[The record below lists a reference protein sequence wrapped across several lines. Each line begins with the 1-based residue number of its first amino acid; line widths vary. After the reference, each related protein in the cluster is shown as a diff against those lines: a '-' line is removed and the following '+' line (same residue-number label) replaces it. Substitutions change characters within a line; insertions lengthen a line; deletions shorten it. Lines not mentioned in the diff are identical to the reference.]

1 MNRLLLGLT
10 TIVLLAS
17 ESRLPEAINGQQML
31 NDVKILS
38 SERYQGRFTGTPELD
53 QVSLWIAKN
62 FQKSGLNAPFHQ
74 KHNSLSYRQKFIV
87 NTDSKLGKKNSLS
100 IGGKSYTVAK
110 DFLPRVFSASGQVEG
125 PLVFAGY
132 GITASEQNY
141 DDYKDID
148 VKGKVVVALRYEPQD
163 QDEKS
168 VFAGRDRTRHSNL
181 ETKAINAKMHGA
193 AALILI
199 NNAVIYPEDADKL
212 ESFGNQSGAMD
223 SGIPVIQVK
232 ANLADQWFID
242 SGHDLK
248 GIVKAIDRNL
258 QPQSF
263 RFPPATVAKMRI
275 EVERIMRPTF
285 NVAAFLPGETDEYI
299 VIGAHYD
306 HLGFGRQFSMA
317 PGEVPK
323 IHPGADDNA
332 SGTAAVMEL
341 ARYLARQPKMKRGI
355 LFATFSGEEIGLL
368 GSSHLASNMPLPVEK
383 CMAMINIDMVGRM
396 KDGKFFVAGIGTG
409 SNFKNVVGEI
419 TRDEAT
425 LKPDFSENLNIGGS
439 DHTSFSAKR
448 IPALFFF
455 TGLHSDYHKPSD
467 TWEKIEPASYGKL
480 IGVVAAAA
488 QKLATANER
497 TEFQRVEAPAVS
509 SGGGGG
515 GVGGGGYG
523 PYFGSVP
530 DFAENPEGVKLAD
543 VRAGSPAEKGGVRG
557 GDILIEFDGK
567 KVANLQDYTF
577 LLRSKSVGDTVQV
590 KVKRLGETLTF
601 SVVLEVRK

>member
-1 MNRLLLGLT
+1 MKRLLLGLT
-10 TIVLLAS
+10 AIALLATGAKVADS
-17 ESRLPEAINGQQML
+17 IDGQQMVD
-31 NDVKILS
+31 DVRILS

-53 QVSLWIAKN
+53 QVSQWIARTY
-62 FQKSGLNAPFHQ
+62 QKSGLKPPFLEGNN
-74 KHNSLSYRQKFIV
+74 KLSYRQKFVV
-87 NTDSKLGKKNSLS
+87 NTDSKLGKKNTLS
-100 IGGKSYTVAK
+100 IGSKSYTVAK
-110 DFLPRVFSASGQVEG
+110 DFLPRVISSSGQLEG

-132 GITASEQNY
+132 GITSIEHNY
-141 DDYKDID
+141 DDYKDFD
-148 VKGKVVVALRYEPQD
+148 VKEKVVVVLRYEPQD

-168 VFAGRDRTRHSNL
+168 VFDGRNRTRHSNV
-181 ETKAINAKMHGA
+181 ETKAVNAKMHGA

-212 ESFGNQSGAMD
+212 ENFGSQSGAMD

-232 ANLADQWFID
+232 ANLADQWFNE

-248 GIVKAIDRNL
+248 GIVKSIDRSM

-263 RFPPATVAKMRI
+263 RFPAATLAKMRI

-299 VIGAHYD
+299 VVGAHYD

-317 PGEVPK
+317 PSEVPK

-332 SGTAAVMEL
+332 SGTAGVMEL
-341 ARYLARQPKMKRGI
+341 ARFLARQPKMKRGI
-355 LFATFSGEEIGLL
+355 LFANFSGEEIGLL
-368 GSSHLASNMPLPVEK
+368 GSSHLASNMPFPVEK
-383 CMAMINIDMVGRM
+383 CTAMINIDMVGRM
-396 KDGKFFVAGIGTG
+396 RDGKFFIAGTGTG
-409 SNFKNVVGEI
+409 SNFKTVVDEI
-419 TRDEAT
+419 LRDQVS
-425 LKPDFSENLNIGGS
+425 LKPDFSETFSIGGS
-439 DHTSFSAKR
+439 DHTSFLSRK

-455 TGLHSDYHKPSD
+455 TGLHADYHKPSD
-467 TWEKIEPASYGKL
+467 TWEKIEPAPYGQL
-480 IGVVAAAA
+480 IGIVALAA
-488 QKLATANER
+488 QKLATATER
-497 TEFQRVEAPAVS
+497 SQFRRIEAPPVS
-509 SGGGGG
+509 SGSGG
-515 GVGGGGYG
+515 GGGGYG

-530 DFAENPEGVKLAD
+530 DFAEIPNGVKLAD

-577 LLRSKSVGDTVQV
+577 LLRSKSVGDTVEV

-601 SVVLEVRK
+601 RVVLEARK